1 MTSLRPDELV
11 DGGRAAI
18 ADGDWARA
26 LSLLREADGAG
37 ALAPGDVERLGEA
50 AFWMGHLEECIEAR
64 ERAYA
69 GLVEEGDVRAAALV
83 ALHLAFHH
91 AGREALAVA
100 AGWLES
106 ASTLLADLP
115 ECVEQGWL
123 AWIQAIVASELF
135 GDHDEAL
142 RYAERAVEI
151 GRALGDR
158 DVESLGVLQKGGAFV
173 HLGRVDEGLALLD
186 FVMARA
192 VSGLLG
198 PRASA
203 ATYC

>member
-1 MTSLRPDELV
+1 MSDLV
-11 DGGRAAI
+11 DGGRAAV
-18 ADGDWARA
+18 DSRDWSQGLA
-26 LSLLREADGAG
+26 LLREADDAG
-37 ALAPGDVERLGEA
+37 ALEAGDVERLAEA
-50 AFWMGHLEECIEAR
+50 AFWMGHLDECVEAR

-106 ASTLLADLP
+106 ATALLADLP

-123 AWIQAIVASELF
+123 AWIQAIVAGELF
-135 GDHDEAL
+135 GDYEEAL
-142 RYAERAVEI
+142 RLAERTVEI

-158 DVESLGVLQKGGAFV
+158 DVESLGVLGKGEHSSISG
-173 HLGRVDEGLALLD
+173 
-186 FVMARA
+186 
-192 VSGLLG
+192 VS
-198 PRASA
+198 
-203 ATYC
+203 TKV